1 MDGGG
6 ARVRALDDL
15 GRPRRGTENHGPVG
29 FVRELALCC
38 PHDQGNLGLHR
49 YTARRV
55 DAVLGDRAEQLQQRS
70 EHQRLTRAVAADLG
84 TSDVQVGGE
93 AGVRQPEEELPAR
106 SRRTSSGS
114 ARDASTD
121 STAERW
127 CTTWIAVYGSLS
139 AGDSARSAISTICRN
154 PKRMSCCRVRSN
166 PMCT

>member
-1 MDGGG
+1 M
-6 ARVRALDDL
+6 AKL
-15 GRPRRGTENHGPVG
+15 GYGS
-29 FVRELALCC
+29 
-38 PHDQGNLGLHR
+38 QK
-49 YTARRV
+49 
-55 DAVLGDRAEQLQQRS
+55 RS
-70 EHQRLTRAVAADLG
+70 
-84 TSDVQVGGE
+84 S
-93 AGVRQPEEELPAR
+93 PAR